1 MDHPNVVN
9 SDSSV
14 SSELLASSHS
24 QVGGMSS
31 SDDDKEKTPNG
42 IGEKDDAKVQYSK
55 IFTYCVLAI
64 VATALGVVTYL
75 LTSEE
80 EDDNFRSKVSAIFR
94 DKYRFVSRIY

>member
-1 MDHPNVVN
+1 
-9 SDSSV
+9 
-14 SSELLASSHS
+14 LLASSHS
-24 QVGGMSS
+24 QVGGLSGS
-31 SDDDKEKTPNG
+31 GDEKEKMPNG
-42 IGEKDDAKVQYSK
+42 MGEKDDANIQYSK

-94 DKYRFVSRIY
+94 DKNSFVSLIY

>member
-1 MDHPNVVN
+1 M
-9 SDSSV
+9 
-14 SSELLASSHS
+14 
-24 QVGGMSS
+24 
-31 SDDDKEKTPNG
+31 TPKSN
-42 IGEKDDAKVQYSK
+42 
-55 IFTYCVLAI
+55 TYCVLAI

>member
-1 MDHPNVVN
+1 MDHPNVIN

-24 QVGGMSS
+24 QIGGLSS
-31 SDDDKEKTPNG
+31 SDDGKEKTRNE
-42 IGEKDDAKVQYSK
+42 IGEKYDVEVEYWK

-64 VATALGVVTYL
+64 VATALGVVTFL

-94 DKYRFVSRIY
+94 DKNNFVSLIY